1 MKRDF
6 QLYILL
12 GLFFLSVLAV
22 IGTYIGNFHLS
33 TISDSPADWGVLGD
47 YFGGVLNPL
56 ISMITLFFLI
66 KTYLTQKE
74 ELKQSES
81 LNREQVRLS
90 QVTVNTQLLNTKIS
104 AAHEALA
111 VYHHEMDRVTT
122 AKNNNWLFIGMNAKT
137 YSDNNKMDEYRLD
150 MAQNIQS
157 ELQKIDKL
165 LSELDDKK

>member
-1 MKRDF
+1 MKRNF

-22 IGTYIGNFHLS
+22 IGAYIGKFHLY

-47 YFGGVLNPL
+47 YLGGVLNPL
-56 ISMITLFFLI
+56 ISMIALLFLI
-66 KTYLTQKE
+66 KTYLTQRKE
-74 ELKQSES
+74 LEQSES

-90 QVTVNTQLLNTKIS
+90 LVTTNTQLLNTKIS
-104 AAHEALA
+104 AAHGALA

-122 AKNNNWLFIGMNAKT
+122 AKNNNWHFIGMDGVT
-137 YSDNNKMDEYRLD
+137 YSSNEEMDKYRLK
-150 MAQNIQS
+150 MAKNIQS
-157 ELQKIDKL
+157 ELRKIDKF